1 MIVYLVAGIELPSVV
16 RSNQYGVLFIENKV
30 LAGKETEVYIVDI
43 LSASRKI
50 VDIIEI
56 FCIEIRTCAPVV
68 GIPARSPHILELAA
82 ESAHAV
88 VGTDALADYNPLV
101 YVEIIIS
108 LLYIV
113 DTVYASVCIFQIKE
127 EGIFIGRCI
136 TCIQPYGIT
145 LVYCSADHLG
155 IGIAVGDILNLSRI
169 VSSQKQ
175 LELRCFEGILQS
187 SAHHVG
193 IVYPEIVAVQRA
205 QLRFEEET
213 GKVHYIDR
221 RIDQMIHD
229 IGRSILPSGMVG
241 IICSQRMFV

>member
-108 LLYIV
+108 LLFLV
-113 DTVYASVCIFQIKE
+113 VTVYASV
-127 EGIFIGRCI
+127 
-136 TCIQPYGIT
+136 
-145 LVYCSADHLG
+145 
-155 IGIAVGDILNLSRI
+155 
-169 VSSQKQ
+169 
-175 LELRCFEGILQS
+175 
-187 SAHHVG
+187 
-193 IVYPEIVAVQRA
+193 
-205 QLRFEEET
+205 
-213 GKVHYIDR
+213 
-221 RIDQMIHD
+221 
-229 IGRSILPSGMVG
+229 
-241 IICSQRMFV
+241 